1 MYCSKCGKNMPDCV
15 VYCCACGSKMDA
27 NPALPVGGVVMSAQ
41 PEYQN
46 EGTRSFVIA
55 SILCALP
62 IPGLVRFYT
71 GYPFIG
77 LFQLI
82 VYPIGFIWSFIDLV
96 RILTNRYRDGKGMM
110 LRGYSGNFASV
121 VAMIVAFFAVFIIKE
136 VANSS
141 SKQPGTGIEAKS
153 SPSCSV
159 QRKQGAGN
167 TAAGRTVNEAMPAYS
182 VVENLELLSDAK
194 SGHGDSAF
202 EKNAVRKIDKTSEIE
217 RAARLAEEKR
227 KVEQAK
233 IADLRITTYPETAKG
248 LKKAG
253 YPRMLSKY
261 GVNGIRKI
269 NRLLPKV
276 AEKAAQN
283 STMDK
288 IAWVDVSDNRSTK
301 NKLVFYAQ
309 ADNSNRVYIS
319 EDELNS
325 NAPVYS
331 NHEKLQLSLLKHEQM
346 CEQVIKSCL
355 THPSSYRKS
364 LLDSASEA
372 QEYTNVIRIAFSAKN
387 SYNQEINYVAIF
399 RVNVDG
405 EIVYQNIEEKK

>member
-1 MYCSKCGKNMPDCV
+1 MPDCV

-27 NPALPVGGVVMSAQ
+27 NPALPAGGAAMSAQ

-82 VYPIGFIWSFIDLV
+82 IYPIGFIWSFVDLV
-96 RILTNRYRDGKGMM
+96 RILTNSYKDSKGMS
-110 LRGYSGNFASV
+110 LRGYSGGFAGAVAIV
-121 VAMIVAFFAVFIIKE
+121 VALFTLLVIKE
-136 VANSS
+136 AVN
-141 SKQPGTGIEAKS
+141 
-153 SPSCSV
+153 SPSAKPDAGAVAKTAPSRAV
-159 QRKQGAGN
+159 QSKLGTGN
-167 TAAGRTVNEAMPAYS
+167 TAADRTVKDTTPVYS
-182 VVENLELLSDAK
+182 VVENLELVAERR
-194 SGHGDSAF
+194 SGHEDSAF
-202 EKNAVRKIDKTSEIE
+202 GKNAVRKIDKTSEIE
-217 RAARLAEEKR
+217 KSAKLAEAKKR
-227 KVEQAK
+227 AEQAK
-233 IADLRITTYPETAKG
+233 IANLRITTYPETAKG

-253 YPRMLSKY
+253 YPKMLSKY
-261 GVNGIRKI
+261 GVNGIKKI

-283 STMDK
+283 PSMDK
-288 IAWVDVSDNRSTK
+288 IAWVDVSDNKSTK

-309 ADNSNRVYIS
+309 ANNSNRVYIS

-355 THPSSYRKS
+355 IHPSTYKKS
-364 LLDSASEA
+364 MFDSASET
-372 QEYTNVIRIAFSAKN
+372 QEYTNFIRIAFSAKN
-387 SYNQEINYVAIF
+387 SFNQEIKYVAIF